1 MEKEHSNLPI
11 ENSKKDE
18 LKPASLV
25 RYESMSNELLE
36 LYKRKNADYGDSITN
51 SLNLYKIA
59 FPSYLLRIKEKIERC
74 LVLQEHEAQ
83 VQDEK
88 VLDTIKDIANYAI
101 ILAAWLENATCPY
114 IRKERNE
121 LDDPSKQIGTYD
133 TRKSI

>member
-25 RYESMSNELLE
+25 RYENMSNELLE

-88 VLDTIKDIANYAI
+88 VLDTLKDIANYAI
-101 ILAAWLENATCPY
+101 ILAAWLDNAPCPY
-114 IRKERNE
+114 ICKERKECDE
-121 LDDPSKQIGTYD
+121 K
-133 TRKSI
+133 

>member
-18 LKPASLV
+18 LKSPSLLQ
-25 RYESMSNELLE
+25 YEAMAQELLE

-51 SLNLYKIA
+51 RLNLYKIA

-88 VLDTIKDIANYAI
+88 VLDTLKDIANYAI
-101 ILAAWLENATCPY
+101 ILAGWLDNKTTKENN
-114 IRKERNE
+114 K
-121 LDDPSKQIGTYD
+121 
-133 TRKSI
+133 

>member
-74 LVLQEHEAQ
+74 LVLQEYEAQ

-88 VLDTIKDIANYAI
+88 VLDTLKDIANYAI
-101 ILAAWLENATCPY
+101 ILAAWLENRP
-114 IRKERNE
+114 
-121 LDDPSKQIGTYD
+121 LQSTYLEH
-133 TRKSI
+133 

>member
-1 MEKEHSNLPI
+1 MEKERSNLPI

-25 RYESMSNELLE
+25 RYEIMSNELLE

-88 VLDTIKDIANYAI
+88 VLDTLKDIANYAI
-101 ILAAWLENATCPY
+101 ILAAWLENRQCPY
-114 IRKERNE
+114 IDKA
-121 LDDPSKQIGTYD
+121 K
-133 TRKSI
+133 

>member
-88 VLDTIKDIANYAI
+88 VLDTLKDIANYAI
-101 ILAAWLENATCPY
+101 ILAAWLDNAPCPY
-114 IRKERNE
+114 ICKERKECDE
-121 LDDPSKQIGTYD
+121 K
-133 TRKSI
+133 

>member
-25 RYESMSNELLE
+25 RYEIMSNELLE

-88 VLDTIKDIANYAI
+88 VLDTLKDIANYAI
-101 ILAAWLENATCPY
+101 ILAAWLEHRPLCT
-114 IRKERNE
+114 
-121 LDDPSKQIGTYD
+121 D
-133 TRKSI
+133 TRKQREEI

>member
-1 MEKEHSNLPI
+1 MEKERSNLPI

-88 VLDTIKDIANYAI
+88 VLDTLKDIANYAI
-101 ILAAWLENATCPY
+101 ILAAWLDNAPCPY
-114 IRKERNE
+114 ICKERKECDE
-121 LDDPSKQIGTYD
+121 K
-133 TRKSI
+133 

>member
-1 MEKEHSNLPI
+1 MEKERSNLPI

-74 LVLQEHEAQ
+74 LVLQEHEPQ
-83 VQDEK
+83 VQDER
-88 VLDTIKDIANYAI
+88 VLDTLKDIANYAI
-101 ILAAWLENATCPY
+101 ILAAWLDNAPCPY
-114 IRKERNE
+114 ICKERKECDE
-121 LDDPSKQIGTYD
+121 K
-133 TRKSI
+133 